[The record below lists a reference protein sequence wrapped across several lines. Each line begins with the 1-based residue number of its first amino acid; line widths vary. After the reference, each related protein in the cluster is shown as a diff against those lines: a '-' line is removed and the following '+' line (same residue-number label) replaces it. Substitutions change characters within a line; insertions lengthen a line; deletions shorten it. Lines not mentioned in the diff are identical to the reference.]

1 MIEIMNR
8 LYYVLGVKD
17 TITNNNIV
25 DDYEDV
31 FSELENNAIIIQ
43 RWYRTILINRRN
55 KKFILKKVILSKNK
69 KKKRKAS
76 KISIN

>member
-1 MIEIMNR
+1 MNR
-8 LYYVLGVKD
+8 LYYVFGIKD
-17 TITNNNIV
+17 KITNNIV
-25 DDYEDV
+25 DDYEDIY
-31 FSELENNAIIIQ
+31 SELEKNAIVIQ

-55 KKFILKKVILSKNK
+55 KKFIFKKVILSKNK

>member
-8 LYYVLGVKD
+8 LYYVFGIKD
-17 TITNNNIV
+17 KITNNIV
-25 DDYEDV
+25 DDYEDIY
-31 FSELENNAIIIQ
+31 SELEKNAIVIQ

-55 KKFILKKVILSKNK
+55 KKFIFKKVILSKNK